1 MGTFLIIIGF
11 LGMIGSFVY
20 LIICLIKKKKKKIA
34 SFSILG
40 AFVIMIL
47 GAALFPPVE
56 DETAK
61 ADKEEINNKIEKKK
75 EIEFT
80 VENST
85 IDTDDYGKA
94 VVKGTVDPDAKLMV
108 NGEEL
113 TKDTKGAFTY
123 DVSLENKFDYSKEI
137 TISASKKGYED
148 TNYIVTILNKTR
160 EYKEKIAKEEAAQK
174 AADEKEAEK
183 AKVAAEKAEKEAA
196 ERKAIEEEEARKEA
210 AAQKEKERLGAEG
223 ESALIK
229 AQSYSD
235 MMQMSKAG
243 IYDQLTSEY
252 GEKFSPEAAQYAV
265 DNIEADFNI
274 NALGKAKD
282 YQETMSM
289 SPEAIRDQLTSEYGE
304 KFTPSEANYA
314 ITHLND

>member
-123 DVSLENKFDYSKEI
+123 DVSLENKLDYSKEI

-196 ERKAIEEEEARKEA
+196 
-210 AAQKEKERLGAEG
+210 AQKEKERLGAEG

-252 GEKFSPEAAQYAV
+252 GEQFSPEAAQYAV

-289 SPEAIRDQLTSEYGE
+289 SPEAIRDQLTSEYGK
-304 KFTPSEANYA
+304 KFTPAEANYA

>member
-123 DVSLENKFDYSKEI
+123 DVSLENKLDYSKEI

-196 ERKAIEEEEARKEA
+196 
-210 AAQKEKERLGAEG
+210 AQKEKERLGAEG

-252 GEKFSPEAAQYAV
+252 GEQFSPEAAQYAV

-304 KFTPSEANYA
+304 KFTPAEANYA